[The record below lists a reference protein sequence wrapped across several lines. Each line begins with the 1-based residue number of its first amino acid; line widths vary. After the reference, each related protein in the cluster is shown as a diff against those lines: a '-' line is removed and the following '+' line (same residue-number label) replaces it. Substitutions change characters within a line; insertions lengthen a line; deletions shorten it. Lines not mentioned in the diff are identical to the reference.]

1 MNSPGEELLD
11 FMVANAIY
19 PFCSKKGKIF
29 LRCSKKGMLTEGKKK
44 EIIEQLNIET
54 GDECETLRE
63 EIKKQVAERRTTRP
77 IKEWIKEERPREML
91 ARLGAENLPLSKL
104 LAIILRT
111 GKNGSSAEELGQTLL
126 NHFGSLRAIDAAP
139 ISELSKIEGIG
150 PAKAAQIKASLEL
163 GKRLF
168 QERASTRK
176 KLTRPDDVISYVS
189 EYYAP
194 YLRDKEKEFFNVIL
208 LDIKNKPIDNVEIS
222 KGSVNAT
229 IVDPKEIVRAASLKS
244 ASSVILV
251 HNHPSG
257 ETTPSQD
264 DIELTNRIV
273 SACELLGIKV
283 LDHVIIGKNMED
295 FYSFAKEGL
304 IG

>member
-29 LRCSKKGMLTEGKKK
+29 LRCSKKGILTEGKKK

-111 GKNGSSAEELGQTLL
+111 GKMA
-126 NHFGSLRAIDAAP
+126 RALKSWA
-139 ISELSKIEGIG
+139 
-150 PAKAAQIKASLEL
+150 
-163 GKRLF
+163 R
-168 QERASTRK
+168 
-176 KLTRPDDVISYVS
+176 
-189 EYYAP
+189 P
-194 YLRDKEKEFFNVIL
+194 YLTIL
-208 LDIKNKPIDNVEIS
+208 
-222 KGSVNAT
+222 G
-229 IVDPKEIVRAASLKS
+229 
-244 ASSVILV
+244 
-251 HNHPSG
+251 H
-257 ETTPSQD
+257 
-264 DIELTNRIV
+264 
-273 SACELLGIKV
+273 
-283 LDHVIIGKNMED
+283 
-295 FYSFAKEGL
+295 
-304 IG
+304 

>member
-1 MNSPGEELLD
+1 M
-11 FMVANAIY
+11 
-19 PFCSKKGKIF
+19 
-29 LRCSKKGMLTEGKKK
+29 RCSKKGILTEGKKK

-91 ARLGAENLPLSKL
+91 IRMGARKFALVQAPGHNPEEQGNTARALK
-104 LAIILRT
+104 
-111 GKNGSSAEELGQTLL
+111 SAGQTLL

-168 QERASTRK
+168 QERALARK

-194 YLRDKEKEFFNVIL
+194 YLRDKEKEFL
-208 LDIKNKPIDNVEIS
+208 
-222 KGSVNAT
+222 
-229 IVDPKEIVRAASLKS
+229 
-244 ASSVILV
+244 
-251 HNHPSG
+251 
-257 ETTPSQD
+257 
-264 DIELTNRIV
+264 
-273 SACELLGIKV
+273 
-283 LDHVIIGKNMED
+283 M
-295 FYSFAKEGL
+295 
-304 IG
+304 